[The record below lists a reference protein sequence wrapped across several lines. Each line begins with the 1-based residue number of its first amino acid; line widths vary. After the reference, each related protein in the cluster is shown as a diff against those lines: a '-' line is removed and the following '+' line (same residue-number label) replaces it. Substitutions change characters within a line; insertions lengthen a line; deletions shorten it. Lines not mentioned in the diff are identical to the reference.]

1 MPTPYAS
8 AEYWFS
14 RAEEARVVAEQ
25 MRNPETRLFM
35 LGIAQAYSHLAE
47 RLRKPPEEPKPS
59 N

>member
-8 AEYWFS
+8 VEYWLS
-14 RAEEARVVAEQ
+14 RAEEARVVAAQ

-35 LGIAQAYSHLAE
+35 LGVAQAYFHLAE
-47 RLRKPPEEPKPS
+47 RLRKPSEKPKLR